1 MTGLEYI
8 GSIGG
13 IGAVFAVIMFFIYR
27 QTIRQMRDDR
37 KYMEDRLTAII
48 NENFKI
54 RERSTD
60 AIIKH
65 IQVLSELITWLK
77 AKNGSR

>member
-1 MTGLEYI
+1 MTIIEYV

-13 IGAVFAVIMFFIYR
+13 IAGILALLIFMAYR
-27 QTIRQMRDDR
+27 YTVSQMREDR
-37 KYMEDRLTAII
+37 KFMEDRLTHLI
-48 NENFKI
+48 NENYQI

-60 AIIKH
+60 APVKH
-65 IQVLSELITWLK
+65 AQVLPELITWLK